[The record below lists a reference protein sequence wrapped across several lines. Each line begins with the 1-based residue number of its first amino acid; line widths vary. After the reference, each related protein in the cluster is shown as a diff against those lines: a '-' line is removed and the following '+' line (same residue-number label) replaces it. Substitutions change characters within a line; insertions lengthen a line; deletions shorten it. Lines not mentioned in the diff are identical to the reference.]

1 MGYDHQRIKS
11 NARLFYKN
19 NTGNS
24 ILSVLIFL
32 GMIVAIGIALRV
44 FIVIF
49 SFIFV
54 IAGSAAAYSEAG
66 TAAVSLMTTIL
77 FTVGGLAMAVAE
89 FPLIVGLMN
98 WYRSS
103 IYRQTSLGEIL
114 TPYKPPH
121 LWGNIGTGVLITVFT
136 YLWTLLL
143 IIPGI
148 IKALSYSQAF
158 YIKAENPNI
167 PASRAIELS
176 KIMMNGHKWDIFYL
190 NLSFIGWNILSSLT
204 FGILGIVYVFPYSYA
219 AHAFAYEEIK
229 ADAASRGI
237 IDIREIN
244 PNFYNNEGE
253 VYPRQ
258 ENF

>member
-24 ILSVLIFL
+24 ILSILIFF
-32 GMIVAIGIALRV
+32 GMIVAIGMALRI
-44 FIVIF
+44 FITIF

-54 IAGSAAAYSEAG
+54 FAGRAAAYSDAG
-66 TAAVSLMTTIL
+66 TAVVSFMTSIV
-77 FTVGGLAMAVAE
+77 FIAGGLAMAVAE
-89 FPLIVGLMN
+89 FPLIIGLMG

-103 IYRQTSLGEIL
+103 IYRQTSLGDIL
-114 TPYKPPH
+114 TPYKPPQ
-121 LWGNIGTGVLITVFT
+121 LWSNIGTGVLITVFT
-136 YLWTLLL
+136 YLWTLLF

-148 IKALSYSQAF
+148 IKALSYSQAL
-158 YIKAENPNI
+158 YIKGENPNI
-167 PASRAIELS
+167 SASRAIELS

-190 NLSFIGWNILSSLT
+190 QLSFIGWNILSSLT
-204 FGILGIVYVFPYSYA
+204 FGILGIVYVFPYYYA

-229 ADAASRGI
+229 ADAAARGI

-244 PNFYNNEGE
+244 PNFYSGE
-253 VYPRQ
+253 IYPQ
-258 ENF
+258 